1 MIKNISQLF
10 ILLIFIS
17 NCGFKVVNNADL
29 YNFNITNI
37 QLSGDKKIGFIL
49 KNSLT
54 RNKNENKEKIEL
66 KVDIEKIKN
75 VKEKNLGN
83 EITKYEILIKVKI
96 DFNLISKDQNGTF
109 TKTSKGSY
117 SVQNQYSQTLI
128 QEKNLINNLTE
139 KIIEEVQENLSNL
152 VNDL

>member
-1 MIKNISQLF
+1 MIKSISQLI

-17 NCGFKVVNNADL
+17 SCGFKVVNNADL

-75 VKEKNLGN
+75 VKEK
-83 EITKYEILIKVKI
+83 I
-96 DFNLISKDQNGTF
+96 
-109 TKTSKGSY
+109 
-117 SVQNQYSQTLI
+117 
-128 QEKNLINNLTE
+128 
-139 KIIEEVQENLSNL
+139 
-152 VNDL
+152 